1 MRAKTDKKSDATAFN
16 AKITVK
22 TADRE
27 SAVAP
32 VVAVLLI
39 LAVLMTII
47 SLYSAIYVPA
57 LKEQSEI
64 EHLAGVEDTFL
75 LFSSDIESAILT
87 KSEGTVTRNVELGGG
102 SVVLSPQK
110 SGGIMEVKDD
120 TPTWLCQIYKS
131 NERIPEN
138 LMSQSSLVN
147 FSYESVGNFWM
158 DNGYL
163 WDYGI
168 VSLKTPYSSLT
179 PIQYTTYDAAAE
191 DIKKNGGIFKS
202 FYDMDYSSTVY
213 FVKDPGT
220 GDLTGEVW
228 EICKDITITG
238 VTFKKGAEDYISGSG
253 HATLKMDAKME
264 YRTANATELVF
275 YINPD
280 LFPPR
285 TDNEILNS
293 TGSVLTESI
302 GLKLNE
308 FKSKNFKN
316 AKNYNYDKENHHF
329 EVAFDPAI
337 PVRLTVRNLILTI
350 SV

>member
-39 LAVLMTII
+39 LAVLMKII

-64 EHLAGVEDTFL
+64 EHLAGVEEAFL
-75 LFSSDIESAILT
+75 RFSSDIENAIIT

-102 SVVLSPQK
+102 SVVLSPLK
-110 SGGIMEVKDD
+110 SGGIMDVKDD
-120 TPTWLCQIYKS
+120 TPTWLSRVYKS
-131 NERIPEN
+131 NDRIPEN
-138 LMSQSSLVN
+138 LISESSLVN

-168 VSLKTPYSSLT
+168 VSLKTPYSSVT

-191 DIKKNGGIFKS
+191 NLKKNGGIFKS
-202 FYDMDYSSTVY
+202 FYDMDYSSTLY
-213 FVKDPGT
+213 FVKDPET
-220 GDLTGEVW
+220 GNPTGEVL
-228 EICKDITITG
+228 ELCKDITITT

-253 HATLKMDAKME
+253 HATL
-264 YRTANATELVF
+264 
-275 YINPD
+275 
-280 LFPPR
+280 
-285 TDNEILNS
+285 
-293 TGSVLTESI
+293 
-302 GLKLNE
+302 
-308 FKSKNFKN
+308 
-316 AKNYNYDKENHHF
+316 
-329 EVAFDPAI
+329 
-337 PVRLTVRNLILTI
+337 
-350 SV
+350 

>member
-64 EHLAGVEDTFL
+64 EHLAGVEETFL
-75 LFSSDIESAILT
+75 KFSSDIESAILT

-102 SVVLSPQK
+102 SVVLSPLK
-110 SGGIMEVKDD
+110 SGGITEVKDAS
-120 TPTWLCQIYKS
+120 PKWIYEIYNS
-131 NERIPEN
+131 TYRGPETR
-138 LMSQSSLVN
+138 MGQSSLVN
-147 FSYESVGNFWM
+147 FSYGAVGNFWM

-163 WDYGI
+163 WDYSI
-168 VSLKTPYSSLT
+168 VSLKTPYSSVT
-179 PIQYTTYDAAAE
+179 PIQYTTYDAAAD

-202 FYDMDYSSTVY
+202 MFDLDYTSGIE
-213 FVKDPGT
+213 FEKDSG
-220 GDLTGEVW
+220 GQL
-228 EICKDITITG
+228 TG
-238 VTFKKGAEDYISGSG
+238 VTYQNCSEIVITVVTFEKGASDYKSGSG
-253 HATLKMDAKME
+253 HATLKMDAKMK
-264 YRTANATELVF
+264 YLTTKTDELV
-275 YINPD
+275 ICMNPD
-280 LFPPR
+280 LFPPVN
-285 TDNEILNS
+285 DNNLPNS
-293 TGSVLTESI
+293 AGVVLE
-302 GLKLNE
+302 
-308 FKSKNFKN
+308 N
-316 AKNYNYDKENHHF
+316 AVGMKIYDFVTKDFRNL
-329 EVAFDPAI
+329 VGYGYDSGAFTLYFAA
-337 PVRLTVRNLILTI
+337 PVKVTVKHLILTI

>member
-64 EHLAGVEDTFL
+64 EHLAGVEDAFL
-75 LFSSDIESAILT
+75 KFSSDIESAILT

-102 SVVLSPQK
+102 SVVLSPLK
-110 SGGIMEVKDD
+110 SGGIMEVKNE
-120 TPTWLCQIYKS
+120 TPTWTYKIYKDGYDAQ
-131 NERIPEN
+131 EN
-138 LMSQSSLVN
+138 LIAQSLLVN

-168 VSLKTPYSSLT
+168 VSLKTPYSSVT
-179 PIQYTTYDAAAE
+179 PIQYTTYEAAAD
-191 DIKKNGGIFKS
+191 DIKANGGIFRS
-202 FYDMDYSSTVY
+202 MFDLDYLSNVV
-213 FVKDPGT
+213 FEKDGE
-220 GDLTGEVW
+220 GKLTGNTYLNCS
-228 EICKDITITG
+228 EIIITA
-238 VTFKKGAEDYISGSG
+238 VTFEKGASDYTSGSG
-253 HATLKMDAKME
+253 HATLKMDSKME
-264 YRTANATELVF
+264 YQTISTGDLV
-275 YINPD
+275 ITMNPD
-280 LFPPR
+280 LFPPVN
-285 TDNEILNS
+285 TDNLPNS
-293 TGSVLTESI
+293 AGDVLEYNI
-302 GLKLNE
+302 GKELDNLRNQG
-308 FKSKNFKN
+308 FANIGTFTYDPDHVFRVHFN
-316 AKNYNYDKENHHF
+316 A
-329 EVAFDPAI
+329 
-337 PVRLTVRNLILTI
+337 PVKVTVRNLILTI